1 MLPSKSNQ
9 TRSSVTR
16 NLLRIAFLSSLTS
29 CVLSGQLQAQSPTG
43 TTGMIRQPSPRS
55 TQAIPQAGSVAPAS
69 TTGTAT
75 EADVSVPRAV
85 EPALPRNVGALPVV
99 VGAQTSAPSSLPT
112 PASEP
117 VLHFEPAPT
126 IQPVAYRSSPV
137 ISSLEAPPGWN
148 AVEKSVR
155 EKLEA
160 CDAMLRRG
168 AIFSARQTCWKGLE
182 ELCQVLDL
190 HDPNGKRTESLR
202 RALVAMREEE
212 DFYRFSDIQ
221 LAKAD
226 TLSNLCFAHETPVI
240 RTLLEQNGSSNPSI
254 NPLIAAQHYRS
265 YARDQ
270 LVQAC
275 DHHPW
280 GADLL
285 YALGKAFEKQA
296 WEDRSRSALVHQHAE
311 LVYQAAL
318 ETNPNQTLAA
328 TQLGY
333 VLLQLDRPQEAQA
346 VLARGVQ
353 VAPSQASLQNLAEA
367 YRRLNNPNAVQWCVV
382 QIDQLKQ
389 REQGTQPEIP
399 FTEINA
405 RQFAAISPPDA
416 TYLPGNSS
424 GTPNIVAPNMAA
436 PSGTAHPGSPQRVA
450 AQPTPQSTP
459 ESNGTKGWLPS
470 LWR

>member
-1 MLPSKSNQ
+1 MLPTKPNQ
-9 TRSSVTR
+9 TRSSFTR
-16 NLLRIAFLSSLTS
+16 NLLRVALLSSLTS
-29 CVLSGQLQAQSPTG
+29 CALSGQLLGQSPIQSHG
-43 TTGMIRQPSPRS
+43 TIRQPSPRS
-55 TQAIPQAGSVAPAS
+55 SNTAQTANTIQLPSSVAPKS
-69 TTGTAT
+69 TTTSPSAEVT
-75 EADVSVPRAV
+75 PNAAKAQPTLPKSFR
-85 EPALPRNVGALPVV
+85 EPTSEVAPAPIAPKQVQV
-99 VGAQTSAPSSLPT
+99 TSA
-112 PASEP
+112 EP
-117 VLHFEPAPT
+117 VLEFEPAPT
-126 IQPVAYRSSPV
+126 VQPIAYRSSPLM
-137 ISSLEAPPGWN
+137 ISPLEAPPGWN
-148 AVEKSVR
+148 AVEKSIR
-155 EKLEA
+155 DKLET

-190 HDPNGKRTESLR
+190 HDPNGKRVECLR
-202 RALVAMREEE
+202 KALVAMREEE

-221 LAKAD
+221 LAKSD
-226 TLSNLCFAHETPVI
+226 TISNLCFAHETPVI
-240 RTLLEQNGSSNPSI
+240 RDLLQQNGAESLNI

-265 YARDQ
+265 FARDQ

-333 VLLQLDRPQEAQA
+333 VLLQLDRPREAQA
-346 VLARGVQ
+346 TLARSLQ

-367 YRRLNNPNAVQWCVV
+367 YRRMNDSNSMQWCIV
-382 QIDQLKQ
+382 QLDQLKR
-389 REQGTQPEIP
+389 REQNSQPDIP

-405 RQFAAISPPDA
+405 QQFAAISPPDA
-416 TYLPGNSS
+416 TFKQASPS
-424 GTPNIVAPNMAA
+424 GSPNISAQPM
-436 PSGTAHPGSPQRVA
+436 SPQRVA
-450 AQPTPQSTP
+450 SQPTPQSSP
-459 ESNGTKGWLPS
+459 ESNGTQGWLPS

>member
-1 MLPSKSNQ
+1 ML
-9 TRSSVTR
+9 
-16 NLLRIAFLSSLTS
+16 SL
-29 CVLSGQLQAQSPTG
+29 QLQAQAPPTQG
-43 TTGMIRQPSPRS
+43 LIRQPNPRATESPQRS
-55 TQAIPQAGSVAPAS
+55 TSAS
-69 TTGTAT
+69 PTPRTT
-75 EADVSVPRAV
+75 
-85 EPALPRNVGALPVV
+85 EPALPRNSRVPENPTPENLTAANPATTAPAAPNPINVTKADPVLR
-99 VGAQTSAPSSLPT
+99 SEPT
-112 PASEP
+112 PA
-117 VLHFEPAPT
+117 
-126 IQPVAYRSSPV
+126 IQSVSYRSTPLTLSP
-137 ISSLEAPPGWN
+137 LETPPGWI
-148 AVEKSVR
+148 AVEKSIR
-155 EKLEA
+155 EKLES
-160 CDAMLRRG
+160 CDTMLRRG
-168 AIFSARQTCWKGLE
+168 AVFSARQTCWKGLE

-190 HDPNGKRTESLR
+190 HDPTGKRVDSLR

-221 LAKAD
+221 LAKPD

-240 RTLLEQNGSSNPSI
+240 RNLLSQHGESHSNI

-333 VLLQLDRPQEAQA
+333 VLLQLDRPQEAKT
-346 VLARGVQ
+346 VLVRSLQ
-353 VAPSQASLQNLAEA
+353 TKPSQAGLQNLAEA
-367 YRRLNNPNAVQWCVV
+367 YRRLNDTNAMQLC
-382 QIDQLKQ
+382 ITHINQLKQ
-389 REQGTQPEIP
+389 AEQNSQPDIP
-399 FTEINA
+399 FTEISA
-405 RQFAAISPPDA
+405 RQFAAISPPDTTVMQGSTGGA
-416 TYLPGNSS
+416 
-424 GTPNIVAPNMAA
+424 PNISAQPQS
-436 PSGTAHPGSPQRVA
+436 PSRMA

-459 ESNGTKGWLPS
+459 ESNGSQGWLPS

>member
-1 MLPSKSNQ
+1 MEYMLPTKSNQ
-9 TRSSVTR
+9 TRSSLTR
-16 NLLRIAFLSSLTS
+16 NVLRVALLSSLTS
-29 CVLSGQLQAQSPTG
+29 CVLSGQLQAQSPT
-43 TTGMIRQPSPRS
+43 TSNGMIRQPSPRS
-55 TQAIPQAGSVAPAS
+55 TDTIQTPAATNANHAPQAATPNAGPSPRTVEPTLPRSLRDQPPGAVSASPAAPAALHI
-69 TTGTAT
+69 AT
-75 EADVSVPRAV
+75 V
-85 EPALPRNVGALPVV
+85 EPIP
-99 VGAQTSAPSSLPT
+99 
-112 PASEP
+112 E
-117 VLHFEPAPT
+117 FKPAPA
-126 IQPVAYRSSPV
+126 IQPIAYRLTPLTISP
-137 ISSLEAPPGWN
+137 LEAPPGWN
-148 AVEKSVR
+148 AVEKSIR
-155 EKLEA
+155 EKLES

-190 HDPNGKRTESLR
+190 HDPNGKRVECLR

-226 TLSNLCFAHETPVI
+226 TISNLCFAHETPII
-240 RTLLEQNGSSNPSI
+240 RDMLERNGSENISI

-265 YARDQ
+265 FARDQ

-318 ETNPNQTLAA
+318 ETNPNQALAA

-333 VLLQLDRPQEAQA
+333 VLLQLDRPKEAQA
-346 VLARGVQ
+346 ILARSLQ

-367 YRRLNNPNAVQWCVV
+367 YRRLNDPNAMQWCVA
-382 QIDQLKQ
+382 QLDQLKR
-389 REQGTQPEIP
+389 REQNTQPDIP
-399 FTEINA
+399 FTEISA

-416 TYLPGNSS
+416 AFMPGNA
-424 GTPNIVAPNMAA
+424 GGPPNIAAQPN
-436 PSGTAHPGSPQRVA
+436 SPQRVA
-450 AQPTPQSTP
+450 AQPTPQSSP
-459 ESNGTKGWLPS
+459 ESNGTRDWLPS

>member
-1 MLPSKSNQ
+1 ML
-9 TRSSVTR
+9 
-16 NLLRIAFLSSLTS
+16 SL
-29 CVLSGQLQAQSPTG
+29 QLQAQAPPTQG
-43 TTGMIRQPSPRS
+43 LIRQPTPR
-55 TQAIPQAGSVAPAS
+55 
-69 TTGTAT
+69 AT
-75 EADVSVPRAV
+75 ESPQRSNSASPTPRTT
-85 EPALPRNVGALPVV
+85 EPALPRNFRVPESPTPENLTAENPATTVPTAPKPIHVTTADPVL
-99 VGAQTSAPSSLPT
+99 QSEPTSA
-112 PASEP
+112 
-117 VLHFEPAPT
+117 
-126 IQPVAYRSSPV
+126 IQSVSYRSTPLTLSP
-137 ISSLEAPPGWN
+137 LETPPGWI
-148 AVEKSVR
+148 AVEKSIR
-155 EKLEA
+155 EKLES
-160 CDAMLRRG
+160 CDTMLRRG
-168 AIFSARQTCWKGLE
+168 AVFSARQTCWKGLE

-190 HDPNGKRTESLR
+190 HDPTGKRVDSLR

-221 LAKAD
+221 LAKPD
-226 TLSNLCFAHETPVI
+226 TISNLCFAHETPVI
-240 RTLLEQNGSSNPSI
+240 RNLLSQHGEAYSNI

-318 ETNPNQTLAA
+318 ETNPNQALAA

-333 VLLQLDRPQEAQA
+333 VLLQLDRPQEAKA
-346 VLARGVQ
+346 VLVRSLQAK
-353 VAPSQASLQNLAEA
+353 PSQAGLQNLAEA
-367 YRRLNNPNAVQWCVV
+367 YRRLNDPNSMQLCIAH
-382 QIDQLKQ
+382 INQLKQ
-389 REQGTQPEIP
+389 FEQNTQPDIP

-405 RQFAAISPPDA
+405 RQFAAISPPDTTLMQGSTGGA
-416 TYLPGNSS
+416 
-424 GTPNIVAPNMAA
+424 PNISAQPQS
-436 PSGTAHPGSPQRVA
+436 PSRMA

-459 ESNGTKGWLPS
+459 ESNGSQGWLPS

>member
-1 MLPSKSNQ
+1 MTGSSVFFGYWEPMLPTKSNP
-9 TRSSVTR
+9 TRLNVAR
-16 NLLRIAFLSSLTS
+16 HWLRVAFLSSLTS
-29 CVLSGQLQAQSPTG
+29 CLLSLQLQAQAPPTQG
-43 TTGMIRQPSPRS
+43 LIRQPNPR
-55 TQAIPQAGSVAPAS
+55 
-69 TTGTAT
+69 TA
-75 EADVSVPRAV
+75 
-85 EPALPRNVGALPVV
+85 EPTLPRNSSTPKNPITDKQTTDNSATVEFPAPKPINVSSADPVR
-99 VGAQTSAPSSLPT
+99 QLEPT
-112 PASEP
+112 PA
-117 VLHFEPAPT
+117 
-126 IQPVAYRSSPV
+126 IQSVSYRSSP
-137 ISSLEAPPGWN
+137 ITLSPLETPPGWI
-148 AVEKSVR
+148 AVEKSIR
-155 EKLEA
+155 EKLES
-160 CDAMLRRG
+160 CDTMLRRG
-168 AIFSARQTCWKGLE
+168 AVFSARQTCWKGLE

-190 HDPNGKRTESLR
+190 HDPNGKRVDSLR

-221 LAKAD
+221 LAKPD

-240 RTLLEQNGSSNPSI
+240 RNLLSQHGESHSNI

-318 ETNPNQTLAA
+318 ETNPNQSLAA

-333 VLLQLDRPQEAQA
+333 ILLQLDRPQEAKA
-346 VLARGVQ
+346 VLVRSLQAK
-353 VAPSQASLQNLAEA
+353 PSQAGLQNLAEA
-367 YRRLNNPNAVQWCVV
+367 YRRLNDPNSMQRCIAH
-382 QIDQLKQ
+382 INQLKQ
-389 REQGTQPEIP
+389 VEPNSQPDIP
-399 FTEINA
+399 FTEISA
-405 RQFAAISPPDA
+405 RQFAAISPPDTTIMQGSTGGA
-416 TYLPGNSS
+416 
-424 GTPNIVAPNMAA
+424 PNISAQPQS
-436 PSGTAHPGSPQRVA
+436 PSRMA

-459 ESNGTKGWLPS
+459 ESNGSQGWLPS

>member
-1 MLPSKSNQ
+1 M
-9 TRSSVTR
+9 
-16 NLLRIAFLSSLTS
+16 
-29 CVLSGQLQAQSPTG
+29 
-43 TTGMIRQPSPRS
+43 
-55 TQAIPQAGSVAPAS
+55 
-69 TTGTAT
+69 
-75 EADVSVPRAV
+75 
-85 EPALPRNVGALPVV
+85 
-99 VGAQTSAPSSLPT
+99 
-112 PASEP
+112 
-117 VLHFEPAPT
+117 
-126 IQPVAYRSSPV
+126 

-148 AVEKSVR
+148 AVEKSIR
-155 EKLEA
+155 EKLET

-190 HDPNGKRTESLR
+190 HDPNGKRVESLR
-202 RALVAMREEE
+202 KALVAMREEE

-221 LAKAD
+221 LAKPD
-226 TLSNLCFAHETPVI
+226 TISNLCFAHQTPVI
-240 RTLLEQNGSSNPSI
+240 RTLLEQNDSSVPNI

-265 YARDQ
+265 YARDH
-270 LVQAC
+270 LVKAC

-346 VLARGVQ
+346 ILARGVQ
-353 VAPSQASLQNLAEA
+353 IAPSQVSLQNLAEA
-367 YRRLNNPNAVQWCVV
+367 YRRLNDPNAVQWCML
-382 QIDQLKQ
+382 QIDQLKR
-389 REQGTQPEIP
+389 REQSSQPDIP

-405 RQFAAISPPDA
+405 QQFAAISPPDA
-416 TYLPGNSS
+416 TFLQGNGGSTS
-424 GTPNIVAPNMAA
+424 NMATPNIMGQPN
-436 PSGTAHPGSPQRVA
+436 SPHRVA

-459 ESNGTKGWLPS
+459 ESNGTKGWFPS